1 MRPSK
6 VTLGRASAILI
17 GLPLVLL
24 CLVSACKT
32 AGGSGGSPSP
42 SSPGDSSEAG
52 RWGLYSPD
60 PAHVWNRLYR
70 SLYLRVARDG
80 REYGY
85 DELDPL
91 LWPETTYLLG
101 GPSYRQAVGVL
112 DEFLDTHA
120 ERLISDPLKR
130 AVLQRDLW
138 AVFDWTVERSE
149 SLPPE
154 GQNLQVK
161 LAQVIRRLALS
172 AEEIRSL
179 PDNYRDAVAAK
190 TFAACYDPEQ
200 PGAAFLPSDLFTP
213 GGPWVPLSAVGG
225 GPVAPGHVAGFD
237 GRSAFLI
244 FIRLPEGREATLA
257 YLRKLSDFP
266 RPWIRDRRNTAE
278 VRPNPELPQFPVGTQ
293 LALVRQMMLI
303 DDRGNLTP
311 TSLTEEVQVR
321 VHRAI
326 PVEIPEGFNA
336 DRDEAL
342 KALEA
347 CEFRL
352 SRAKLFAGDA
362 GGLRPAARDEKEFPI
377 FASHGIDLFDTPA
390 GGGSLDLHLRP
401 VLSSC
406 SQCHFRPGVHSVLS
420 RQPDI
425 TLLRVRDVR
434 RDLIPSR
441 DSQYEA
447 AGAKNWKLGRRSW
460 KRLQELWPTSS
471 VTTTQVT
478 DTTSGGD

>member
-1 MRPSK
+1 MRPAK

-17 GLPLVLL
+17 GLPLVLP

-32 AGGSGGSPSP
+32 AGGSGGGSPSP
-42 SSPGDSSEAG
+42 RSPSDSSEAVK
-52 RWGLYSPD
+52 WGLYGPD

-91 LWPETTYLLG
+91 LWPETTHLLG
-101 GPSYRQAVGVL
+101 GPSYRQAVAVL
-112 DEFLDTHA
+112 DEFLATHA
-120 ERLISDPLKR
+120 ERLISDPMKR

-138 AVFDWTVERSE
+138 AVFDWTAERSDG
-149 SLPPE
+149 LPPE

-161 LAQVIRRLALS
+161 LAQAIRRLALS

-190 TFAACYDPEQ
+190 TFAAHYDPVR
-200 PGAAFLPSDLFTP
+200 PGAPFLPSDLFVP

-225 GPVAPGHVAGFD
+225 GPVAPGHVAGFY
-237 GRSAFLI
+237 GRSVFLI

-257 YLRKLSDFP
+257 YLQKLSDFP
-266 RPWIRDRRNTAE
+266 RPWVRDRRNTAE
-278 VRPNPELPQFPVGTQ
+278 VRPNPELPQFPAGTQ

-303 DDRGNLTP
+303 DDRGSLTP

-326 PVEIPEGFNA
+326 PVEIPEGLRL
-336 DRDEAL
+336 DRNEARA
-342 KALEA
+342 ALDV

-352 SRAKLFAGDA
+352 SRAKLFSGDA
-362 GGLRPAARDEKEFPI
+362 GGLRPVGRDEKEFPV
-377 FASHGIDLFDTPA
+377 FASHGIDLFDMSA
-390 GGGSLDLHLRP
+390 GFGSLDLHLRP

-406 SQCHFRPGVHSVLS
+406 SECHFGPGVHSVLS
-420 RQPDI
+420 REPDI

-434 RDLIPSR
+434 RDLAPSW

-460 KRLQELWPTSS
+460 KRLQELWQTPEAAA
-471 VTTTQVT
+471 
-478 DTTSGGD
+478 SG